1 MVSTPNP
8 LTQVPL
14 ERLRRRTSVKW
25 RLYPEDVLPLWVAEM
40 DVDPAEPVARA
51 IIDAVHLGDTGYP
64 AGTDYAEA
72 LAEFAKTRW
81 GWDVAVENTAMV
93 PDVMLGVVELIK
105 LVSGPGDPVI
115 VNPPVYPPFYMFVR
129 GMGRA
134 VVEAPLTGGRL
145 DLAVLER
152 TFRHIRADR
161 PVFLLCNPHNPTG
174 TVHTVDE
181 LTAVAR
187 LAQTYG
193 VRVIA
198 DEIHAPLVAA
208 SAEFVPYL
216 SVDPNGLSL
225 MSASKG
231 WNLAGLKCA
240 VALAATDEL
249 SRLPEEVSHGP
260 SHFGA
265 IAHTAA
271 FREGGDWLD
280 AVLSGLDDNR
290 ELLANLLAEHLPEI
304 GYEPSESTFLA
315 WLDCR
320 GLGLDDPAAVFLDRG
335 RVALMS
341 GKDFGSGGD
350 GHVRLNIGTSPE
362 ILTEAVRRMA
372 TALSRS

>member
-1 MVSTPNP
+1 MANP

-14 ERLRRRTSVKW
+14 ERLRQRTSVKW

-51 IIDAVHLGDTGYP
+51 IIDAVQRGDTGYP
-64 AGTDYAEA
+64 AGTAYAEA

-81 GWDVAVENTAMV
+81 DWDVAVENTAMV
-93 PDVMLGVVELIK
+93 PDVMLGAVELVK

-115 VNPPVYPPFYMFVR
+115 VTPPVYPPFYMFVR

-134 VVEAPLTGGRL
+134 VVEAPLTNGRL

-174 TVHTVDE
+174 TVHTADE

-187 LAQTYG
+187 LAEKYG

-290 ELLANLLAEHLPEI
+290 KLLATLLAEHLPEI

-335 RVALMS
+335 KVALMS

-372 TALSRS
+372 TAR